1 MKTLK
6 AFLTCALMATTIIAC
21 DKNNDDNTDDSH
33 LKDLPENI
41 QGDFSSRYP
50 DAKVDGFCLFGD
62 SLNMA
67 EIDFYDKDGLSNM
80 AYYKDGKWLSN
91 RKKINLDAD
100 SDLIPVIDI
109 LDKDGPSNMVYYE
122 WMSNSKNITLDAASD
137 LVPEK
142 VHDTFSKLGIPNEQ
156 IIEHIFEDS
165 KSGIEQKQYQFA
177 FVGTYNFGMGEIDN
191 YANNIIIA
199 EDGTLLSYN
208 DYHLC
213 DPVKIVPY
221 DHTEFIQFAQ
231 SKYSDAKILGSTYDG
246 RNVVVF
252 ISHEKNVKH
261 VVIYKDDSNKLS
273 WVKTWYP
280 LDINTNLPESAIADK
295 NDYLLQHPDAKL
307 TAIRHEEDA
316 TGAYYCFTFYLTI
329 DSGEII
335 SSKIE

>member
-1 MKTLK
+1 M
-6 AFLTCALMATTIIAC
+6 
-21 DKNNDDNTDDSH
+21 
-33 LKDLPENI
+33 
-41 QGDFSSRYP
+41 
-50 DAKVDGFCLFGD
+50 
-62 SLNMA
+62 
-67 EIDFYDKDGLSNM
+67 
-80 AYYKDGKWLSN
+80 
-91 RKKINLDAD
+91 
-100 SDLIPVIDI
+100 
-109 LDKDGPSNMVYYE
+109 
-122 WMSNSKNITLDAASD
+122 
-137 LVPEK
+137 VPEK

-199 EDGTLLSYN
+199 EDGTLLSHN
-208 DYHLC
+208 DYQLC
-213 DPVKIVPY
+213 DPVKIFPY
-221 DHTEFIQFAQ
+221 DNTDFIQFAQ
-231 SKYSDAKILGSTYDG
+231 SKYPDAKILGTTYDG

-252 ISHEKNVKH
+252 ISHEKIVKH
-261 VVIYKDDSNKLS
+261 VVIYKDDSNKIS

-295 NDYLLQHPDAKL
+295 NDYLSQHPDAKL

>member
-1 MKTLK
+1 MKPTSI
-6 AFLTCALMATTIIAC
+6 FLACALFAATIAAC
-21 DKNNDDNTDDSH
+21 DKDDSTDDSH
-33 LKDLPENI
+33 LKYLPENI

-80 AYYKDGKWLSN
+80 AYYKGGKWLSN
-91 RKKINLDAD
+91 RK
-100 SDLIPVIDI
+100 
-109 LDKDGPSNMVYYE
+109 
-122 WMSNSKNITLDAASD
+122 NITLDADSG
-137 LVPEK
+137 LIPEK
-142 VHDTFSKLGIPNEQ
+142 VYDTFSKLGIPNEQ

-208 DYHLC
+208 DYQLC

-221 DHTEFIQFAQ
+221 DHTEFIQLAQ
-231 SKYSDAKILGSTYDG
+231 SKYPEAKILGSTYDG

-252 ISHEKNVKH
+252 ISHEKIVKR

-273 WVKTWYP
+273 WEKTWYP
-280 LDINTNLPESAIADK
+280 LEINTNLPESAIADK
-295 NDYLLQHPDAKL
+295 NEYSLQHPDAKL
-307 TAIRHEEDA
+307 TEIRYEEDA
-316 TGAYYCFTFYLTI
+316 KGAYYSFTFYITQ
-329 DSGEII
+329 DGGEVIY
-335 SSKIE
+335 SPVK

>member
-1 MKTLK
+1 
-6 AFLTCALMATTIIAC
+6 
-21 DKNNDDNTDDSH
+21 
-33 LKDLPENI
+33 
-41 QGDFSSRYP
+41 
-50 DAKVDGFCLFGD
+50 
-62 SLNMA
+62 MA

-100 SDLIPVIDI
+100 SDL
-109 LDKDGPSNMVYYE
+109 
-122 WMSNSKNITLDAASD
+122 
-137 LVPEK
+137 VPEK
-142 VHDTFSKLGIPNEQ
+142 VYDTFSKLGIPNEQ

-199 EDGTLLSYN
+199 EDSTLLSYN
-208 DYHLC
+208 DYQLC

>member
-41 QGDFSSRYP
+41 QGDFSTRYP
-50 DAKVDGFCLFGD
+50 DAK
-62 SLNMA
+62 
-67 EIDFYDKDGLSNM
+67 IDHYFAQNEQHEVAQVTFTDKDGLSNM
-80 AYYKDGKWLSN
+80 AYYKNGKWLSN
-91 RKKINLDAD
+91 RK
-100 SDLIPVIDI
+100 
-109 LDKDGPSNMVYYE
+109 
-122 WMSNSKNITLDAASD
+122 NITLDAD
-137 LVPEK
+137 FGLIPEK
-142 VHDTFSKLGIPNEQ
+142 VYDTFSKLGIPETQ
-156 IIEHIFEDS
+156 IFEHIFEDS

-177 FVGTYNFGMGEIDN
+177 FVGTYNFGMGDINN

-208 DYHLC
+208 DYQLC

-329 DSGEII
+329 NSGEII

>member
-80 AYYKDGKWLSN
+80 TYYKDGKWLSN
-91 RKKINLDAD
+91 RKKINLDAA
-100 SDLIPVIDI
+100 SDLIP
-109 LDKDGPSNMVYYE
+109 
-122 WMSNSKNITLDAASD
+122 
-137 LVPEK
+137 EK
-142 VHDTFSKLGIPNEQ
+142 VYDTFSKFGIPKAQ
-156 IIEHIFEDS
+156 IFEHIFEDS
-165 KSGIEQKQYQFA
+165 KSGIEQKQYQFS

-191 YANNIIIA
+191 YANTIIIA

-208 DYHLC
+208 DYQLC
-213 DPVKIVPY
+213 DPVKIFPH
-221 DHTEFIQFAQ
+221 DHTEFIQLAQ
-231 SKYSDAKILGSTYDG
+231 SKCPEAKILGSTYDG

-316 TGAYYCFTFYLTI
+316 TGAYYCFTLYLTI

>member
-1 MKTLK
+1 MKHTSI
-6 AFLTCALMATTIIAC
+6 FLACVLFAATIAAC
-21 DKNNDDNTDDSH
+21 DKDDSTGDSH

-80 AYYKDGKWLSN
+80 AYYKGGKWLSN
-91 RKKINLDAD
+91 RK
-100 SDLIPVIDI
+100 
-109 LDKDGPSNMVYYE
+109 
-122 WMSNSKNITLDAASD
+122 NITLDADSG
-137 LVPEK
+137 LIPEK
-142 VHDTFSKLGIPNEQ
+142 VYDTFSKLGIPNEQ

-208 DYHLC
+208 DYQLC

-221 DHTEFIQFAQ
+221 DHTEFIQLAQ
-231 SKYSDAKILGSTYDG
+231 SKYPEAKILGSTYDG

-252 ISHEKNVKH
+252 ISHEKIVKH

-280 LDINTNLPESAIADK
+280 LEINTNLPESAIADK
-295 NDYLLQHPDAKL
+295 NEYSLQHPDAKL
-307 TAIRHEEDA
+307 TEIRYEEDA
-316 TGAYYCFTFYLTI
+316 KGAYYSFTFYITQ
-329 DSGEII
+329 DGGEVIY
-335 SSKIE
+335 SPVK

>member
-67 EIDFYDKDGLSNM
+67 EIDFFDKDGLSNM
-80 AYYKDGKWLSN
+80 AYYKDDKWLSN
-91 RKKINLDAD
+91 RKNITPEAD
-100 SDLIPVIDI
+100 SDLIP
-109 LDKDGPSNMVYYE
+109 
-122 WMSNSKNITLDAASD
+122 
-137 LVPEK
+137 EK
-142 VHDTFSKLGIPNEQ
+142 VYDTFSKLGIPKAQ
-156 IIEHIFEDS
+156 IIEHLFEDA

-177 FVGTYNFGMGEIDN
+177 FVGTYNFGTGDINN

-208 DYHLC
+208 DYQLC

-221 DHTEFIQFAQ
+221 VHTDFIQFAQ
-231 SKYSDAKILGSTYDG
+231 SKYPEAKILGSTYDG

-252 ISHEKNVKH
+252 ISHEKIVKH
-261 VVIYKDDSNKLS
+261 VVIYKDDNNKLS

-280 LDINTNLPESAIADK
+280 LDINTDLPESAIEDK
-295 NDYLLQHPDAKL
+295 NDYLSQHPDAKL
-307 TAIRHEEDA
+307 TAIRYEEDA

>member
-21 DKNNDDNTDDSH
+21 DKNDDDNTDDSH

-91 RKKINLDAD
+91 RKKINLDA
-100 SDLIPVIDI
+100 
-109 LDKDGPSNMVYYE
+109 
-122 WMSNSKNITLDAASD
+122 ASD

-142 VHDTFSKLGIPNEQ
+142 VHDTFSKLGIPKAQ
-156 IIEHIFEDS
+156 IFEHIFEDS

-177 FVGTYNFGMGEIDN
+177 FVGAYNFGMGDINN

-199 EDGTLLSYN
+199 EDGTLLSHN
-208 DYHLC
+208 DYQLC

-231 SKYSDAKILGSTYDG
+231 SKYPEAKILGSTYDG

-280 LDINTNLPESAIADK
+280 LDINTNLPESAIEDK
-295 NDYLLQHPDAKL
+295 NDYLSQHPDAKL

>member
-6 AFLTCALMATTIIAC
+6 AFLSCALMATTIIAC

-91 RKKINLDAD
+91 RKNITLEAD
-100 SDLIPVIDI
+100 SDLI
-109 LDKDGPSNMVYYE
+109 
-122 WMSNSKNITLDAASD
+122 
-137 LVPEK
+137 PEK
-142 VHDTFSKLGIPNEQ
+142 VHDTFSKLGIPKAQ
-156 IIEHIFEDS
+156 IIEHLFEDA

-177 FVGTYNFGMGEIDN
+177 FVGTYNFGTGDINN

-199 EDGTLLSYN
+199 EDGTLLSHN
-208 DYHLC
+208 DYQLC

-221 DHTEFIQFAQ
+221 VHTDFIQFAQ
-231 SKYSDAKILGSTYDG
+231 SKYPEAKILGSTYDG

-252 ISHEKNVKH
+252 ISHEKIVKH
-261 VVIYKDDSNKLS
+261 VVIYKDDNNKLS

-280 LDINTNLPESAIADK
+280 LDINTNLPESAIEDK
-295 NDYLLQHPDAKL
+295 NDYLSQHPDAKL

>member
-6 AFLTCALMATTIIAC
+6 AIFACALMATTIIAC

-41 QGDFSSRYP
+41 QGDFSTRYP

-67 EIDFYDKDGLSNM
+67 EIDFFDKDGLSNM
-80 AYYKDGKWLSN
+80 AYYKDDKWLSN
-91 RKKINLDAD
+91 RKNITPEAD
-100 SDLIPVIDI
+100 SDLI
-109 LDKDGPSNMVYYE
+109 
-122 WMSNSKNITLDAASD
+122 
-137 LVPEK
+137 PEK

-177 FVGTYNFGMGEIDN
+177 FVGTYNFGTGDINN

-208 DYHLC
+208 DYQLC
-213 DPVKIVPY
+213 NPVKIFPY

>member
-1 MKTLK
+1 
-6 AFLTCALMATTIIAC
+6 MATTIIAC
-21 DKNNDDNTDDSH
+21 DKNNDNTDDSH

-91 RKKINLDAD
+91 RKNITLEAD
-100 SDLIPVIDI
+100 SDLIPG
-109 LDKDGPSNMVYYE
+109 KVY
-122 WMSNSKNITLDAASD
+122 
-137 LVPEK
+137 
-142 VHDTFSKLGIPNEQ
+142 DTFAKLGIPKAQ
-156 IIEHIFEDS
+156 IIEHLFEDA

-177 FVGTYNFGMGEIDN
+177 FVGTYNFGTGDINN

-199 EDGTLLSYN
+199 EDGTLLSHN
-208 DYHLC
+208 DYQLC

-221 DHTEFIQFAQ
+221 VHTDFIQFAQ
-231 SKYSDAKILGSTYDG
+231 SKYPEAKILGSTYDG

-252 ISHEKNVKH
+252 ISHEKIVKH
-261 VVIYKDDSNKLS
+261 VVIYKDDNNKLS

-280 LDINTNLPESAIADK
+280 LDINTNLPESAIEDK
-295 NDYLLQHPDAKL
+295 NDYLSQHPDAKL

>member
-100 SDLIPVIDI
+100 SDL
-109 LDKDGPSNMVYYE
+109 
-122 WMSNSKNITLDAASD
+122 
-137 LVPEK
+137 VPEK

-177 FVGTYNFGMGEIDN
+177 FVGTYNFGMGEIGN

-199 EDGTLLSYN
+199 EDGTLLSHN
-208 DYHLC
+208 DYQLC

-231 SKYSDAKILGSTYDG
+231 SKYPEAKILGSTYDG

-252 ISHEKNVKH
+252 ISHEKIVKH
-261 VVIYKDDSNKLS
+261 VVIYKDDNNKLS

-280 LDINTNLPESAIADK
+280 LDINTNLPESAIEDK
-295 NDYLLQHPDAKL
+295 NDYLSQHPDAKL
-307 TAIRHEEDA
+307 TAIRYEEDA